1 MKRTYRE
8 LSDSTK
14 QKISVA
20 MKQYHTNKTAAQTQR
35 TSERQSQSMK
45 NYWKTIPSKEKT
57 TPYYNNI

>member
-20 MKQYHTNKTAAQTQR
+20 MRQFHANKTAAQIQST
-35 TSERQSQSMK
+35 TEKQSQSMK
-45 NYWKTIPSKEKT
+45 NYWKNIPSKEKT
-57 TPYYNNI
+57 TPYYI

>member
-1 MKRTYRE
+1 MKRQYRE
-8 LSDSTK
+8 LTDSTK

-45 NYWKTIPSKEKT
+45 NYWKTIPSKEKNYT
-57 TPYYNNI
+57 LL